1 MQRRRRF
8 VEGFDEDDAALIFH
22 PADLKAGRA
31 EFALGVLRPSHS
43 LKLCDFEFA
52 GAHGTG
58 VTDRMRFGGFPQ
70 KFDLEPHDARIMRE
84 RDASG
89 VSLRMYAVTTLGFVC
104 WTAYGALSGSW
115 PVTVSNGICLVLVIT
130 VLALR
135 LKFGDGEGAASPSR

>member
-1 MQRRRRF
+1 MGDAPNWLIN
-8 VEGFDEDDAALIFH
+8 GFGVV
-22 PADLKAGRA
+22 AG
-31 EFALGVLRPSHS
+31 
-43 LKLCDFEFA
+43 LCSMTSFI
-52 GAHGTG
+52 
-58 VTDRMRFGGFPQ
+58 PQ
-70 KFDLEPHDARIMRE
+70 IMKIMRE